1 MIQAGKAPKSRS
13 TKGAVVRAPD
23 TPSRHPEDQ
32 GPEAGLELVVLKE
45 ELAASVAEAVLPR
58 EQEVQD
64 EVGNGPGATL
74 YRTPYATPLGLQ
86 QGDCFAVFIQF
97 LFS

>member
-1 MIQAGKAPKSRS
+1 M
-13 TKGAVVRAPD
+13 KGVLVRAPD

-64 EVGNGPGATL
+64 EVGNGSGPRCTA
-74 YRTPYATPLGLQ
+74 PPMPHP
-86 QGDCFAVFIQF
+86 
-97 LFS
+97 